1 MVCKSSIKVP
11 LFVPAPEGER
21 SEAPPFKRRVSG
33 HRGNMHRIDTV
44 YAQWCLT
51 AVVAFRA

>member
-1 MVCKSSIKVP
+1 MIASVEGPGVVCKSSIKVP

-33 HRGNMHRIDTV
+33 HRGNMHGIDTD
-44 YAQWCLT
+44 YAQ
-51 AVVAFRA
+51 